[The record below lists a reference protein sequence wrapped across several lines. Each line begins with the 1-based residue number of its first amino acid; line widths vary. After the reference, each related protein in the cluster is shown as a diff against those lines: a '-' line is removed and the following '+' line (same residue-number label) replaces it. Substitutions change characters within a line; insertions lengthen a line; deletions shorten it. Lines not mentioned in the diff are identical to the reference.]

1 MPQFELIQTAKDYL
15 RSWKK
20 LINVMQLTEMIELW
34 SAVLWSTQSVLYDTI
49 KEGKQNQV
57 RAPRVNLSG

>member
-1 MPQFELIQTAKDYL
+1 
-15 RSWKK
+15 
-20 LINVMQLTEMIELW
+20 MQLTEMIELW